1 MKNITPFVS
10 VVGIGQMGLGTAKN
24 IQNAGYL
31 NSIFEINESLLSK
44 FKRSENLL
52 V

>member
-10 VVGIGQMGLGTAKN
+10 VVGIGQMGLGIAKN

-31 NSIFEINESLLSK
+31 NSIFEINELKSA
-44 FKRSENLL
+44 
-52 V
+52 VCA